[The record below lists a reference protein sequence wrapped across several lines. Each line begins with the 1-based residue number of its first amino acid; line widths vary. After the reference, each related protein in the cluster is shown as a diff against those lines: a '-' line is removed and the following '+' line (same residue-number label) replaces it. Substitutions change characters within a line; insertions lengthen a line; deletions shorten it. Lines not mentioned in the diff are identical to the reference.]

1 VRAVDS
7 LQVQR
12 AGEEGVKCPLKR
24 GSTNLHGELK
34 MMQWQEYT
42 KATN

>member
-1 VRAVDS
+1 
-7 LQVQR
+7 
-12 AGEEGVKCPLKR
+12 LKR